1 MKMAASFCR
10 QYRDQL
16 SDRCLNWFPCLS
28 DPGRRSSICLKV
40 ALVMIHLIY
49 LGVLLIADS
58 NNLIQTAKINPWYIG
73 LYLLLFVATLI
84 QYFVTS
90 GSSPGYV
97 IDAMRAANE
106 GYSFRVL
113 RINSK
118 QPATSNNGNIVIPV
132 DANTIG
138 RSFLGSNA
146 PPWTQLVMEMY
157 PPGTSTRQL
166 TCSYCNV
173 LQPPR
178 AKHCHDCDKCVL
190 QFDHHCVWLGTCIG
204 QGNHCRF
211 WWYICEETALC
222 LWTGILYASYLKA
235 NISRSWWMDAIM
247 IVLLITL
254 SISLVFL
261 VLLLLFHSYL
271 ALTNQTTYELV
282 RRRRIPYMRAIPE
295 RVYPFS
301 NGMCQN
307 FYNFCCAQISIYNL
321 ERLPTARDLE
331 VKSQSLACSDILC
344 CRCC

>member
-106 GYSFRVL
+106 GYSFRQ
-113 RINSK
+113 R

-157 PPGTSTRQL
+157 PPGTSTSLLEQ
-166 TCSYCNV
+166 SI
-173 LQPPR
+173 
-178 AKHCHDCDKCVL
+178 A
-190 QFDHHCVWLGTCIG
+190 
-204 QGNHCRF
+204 
-211 WWYICEETALC
+211 
-222 LWTGILYASYLKA
+222 
-235 NISRSWWMDAIM
+235 M
-247 IVLLITL
+247 IVISVFFSLTIIVFGLEHALARVDGCNHDSIAHHFVNIFGL
-254 SISLVFL
+254 SGAFAFISQPSILGSQMNEWARS
-261 VLLLLFHSYL
+261 VLSSEANKDKRH
-271 ALTNQTTYELV
+271 
-282 RRRRIPYMRAIPE
+282 
-295 RVYPFS
+295 
-301 NGMCQN
+301 
-307 FYNFCCAQISIYNL
+307 
-321 ERLPTARDLE
+321 
-331 VKSQSLACSDILC
+331 
-344 CRCC
+344 